1 MQEVLAKMQETLE
14 SPLQGDKT
22 ARFTIPNQVQ
32 VEDLVLGADAS
43 IKGNT
48 ITIQP
53 PGRRR
58 KKKHNTKAHT

>member
-32 VEDLVLGADAS
+32 VEDLVLGADTS

-48 ITIQP
+48 III
-53 PGRRR
+53 
-58 KKKHNTKAHT
+58 